1 MHQATISV
9 KYVNQPDKNPDYGS
23 LKDANGNYWGVPK
36 NMLSQ
41 FQPDH
46 SYCVGYTTFT
56 AKTGKEYHTIKEIK
70 VDAPGQPTPHTDK
83 LLSHVGRNHAPN
95 GNGQRMNG
103 DKDRFIFMCGALNR
117 FIQTGKLSVDAD
129 QIEVAIRQ
137 LYRGYDQAHG
147 AAGNIEDTF

>member
-23 LKDANGNYWGVPK
+23 LRDANGNYWGVPK
-36 NMLSQ
+36 NMFSQ

-70 VDAPGQPTPHTDK
+70 VDAPVLPKSCTPPAT
-83 LLSHVGRNHAPN
+83 N

-147 AAGNIEDTF
+147 IAEQIEDTF

>member
-9 KYVNQPDKNPDYGS
+9 KYVNQPDKNPEYGS
-23 LKDANGNYWGVPK
+23 LKDVNGAYWGVPK
-36 NMLSQ
+36 SMLSQ

-70 VDAPGQPTPHTDK
+70 VDAPGQSTAGHN
-83 LLSHVGRNHAPN
+83 RAPN

-103 DKDRFIFMCGALNR
+103 DKDRFIFMCGAINR
-117 FIQTGKLSVDAD
+117 AIQVGQVSILDISFKH
-129 QIEVAIRQ
+129 AIRKI
-137 LYRGYDQAHG
+137 YRDYDWAHSSDPEEQQD
-147 AAGNIEDTF
+147 IEDTF